1 MKNTIAP
8 FFILVL
14 NALEHEVLGI
24 AGNWKVDLLIGSVG
38 SLSVSGFSNVF
49 FFRAFIFC
57 LYFVSHNSPMISETS
72 R

>member
-49 FFRAFIFC
+49 FS
-57 LYFVSHNSPMISETS
+57 FVRSSFACILFLITPL
-72 R
+72 

>member
-24 AGNWKVDLLIGSVG
+24 AGNWKVDLLIESVG

-49 FFRAFIFC
+49 FLSCVHLLLVFC
-57 LYFVSHNSPMISETS
+57 FS
-72 R
+72 